1 MRESAL
7 QEALFKQM
15 RTPEFYP
22 HPVHSVTVCETHI
35 SMVFLAGGVVY
46 KIKKSVGLEFLDF
59 TTLENRR
66 HFCNREVALNLRL
79 TNNVY
84 LGVTEITQ
92 KGDHFYLGGD
102 GTVVEY
108 AVRMR
113 TLDETCS
120 MKQLLRSGKIGNN
133 YIDQLAMKLSE
144 FYGSGISDRPPNMDA
159 AFETIRQNCDENFEQ
174 TQPWLGSLFD
184 GDCFQSVWS
193 RTDAFLDRQKSL
205 FFRRMENQRFR
216 DCHGD
221 LRTGHIYFTDTGIQ
235 IIDCIEFNERF
246 RYGDTVLDLAFL
258 HMDMECLGYPDA
270 ARTLMAAY
278 AARADDPQLYA
289 LLDFYAAYRA
299 VVRLKVSCFQLSD
312 ADAAR
317 RLLLEKDI
325 EKYFRLAYRYTLQ
338 FSRPTVWVFC
348 GLPATGKS
356 MLAEHLAQTLSIPL
370 LQSDTLRKEDQRHPS
385 SNVVPFGSGIYR
397 KEARDEV
404 YARMRERAGKWLQ
417 KGDSVILDATYA
429 HRSWR
434 LEISRL
440 AVSLNTNC
448 IFVECI
454 CDPQVIRLRL
464 MAREKAEGLSDARL
478 EHLPKMIESFEP
490 LSEQP
495 VECRMQIDT
504 DRDFQ
509 NVFYQLLV
517 DGHYR
522 RNEQVKRDL

>member
-235 IIDCIEFNERF
+235 IIDCIEFNDRF
-246 RYGDTVLDLAFL
+246 RYQDAGADLAFL
-258 HMDMECLGYPDA
+258 VMDMEFLGFSELA
-270 ARTLMAAY
+270 EKFLSAY
-278 AARADDPQLYA
+278 AGHSHDPEVYVLIN
-289 LLDFYAAYRA
+289 FYKCYRA
-299 VVRLKVSCFQLSD
+299 MVRFKVNCIRLQEHDVSEQERNTLLRQTKKYLALSERY
-312 ADAAR
+312 ADH
-317 RLLLEKDI
+317 
-325 EKYFRLAYRYTLQ
+325 
-338 FSRPTVWVFC
+338 FSRPWIWVIC
-348 GLPATGKS
+348 GMPASGKS
-356 MLAEHLAQTLSIPL
+356 TLAQALSLALNIRSINSDVVRKEIFPAPPADPVNMPFEKGIYSETATSQTYDTLLSLAE
-370 LQSDTLRKEDQRHPS
+370 KEVLKGNS
-385 SNVVPFGSGIYR
+385 VVLDASFSREKYR
-397 KEARDEV
+397 KQV
-404 YARMRERAGKWLQ
+404 
-417 KGDSVILDATYA
+417 
-429 HRSWR
+429 
-434 LEISRL
+434 
-440 AVSLNTNC
+440 VSLAEQLGAGIVFTECTVPDPVLQERLIMRNGRNT
-448 IFVECI
+448 I
-454 CDPQVIRLRL
+454 
-464 MAREKAEGLSDARL
+464 SDARIS
-478 EHLPKMIESFEP
+478 HFQSFKNRFEP
-490 LSEQP
+490 IRKTGTARHLKVNTQTSMDACLSKILP
-495 VECRMQIDT
+495 LM
-504 DRDFQ
+504 
-509 NVFYQLLV
+509 
-517 DGHYR
+517 H
-522 RNEQVKRDL
+522 K